1 MRFMICSLLVTV
13 AVLAALAQVP
23 ASRET
28 DTSGWTDLL
37 ADKSLKGWTRLPIPP
52 TAPLSEVSPW
62 NFDAGAGTLVCEGNK
77 AGHEWLRFDR
87 ELSNFV
93 LHAEWA
99 FTKAVGEPRYN
110 SGVFVRNG
118 ADAVIWHQAQ
128 TGSASGGYIFG
139 DTLVGGVKQRINLRD
154 QMKEQRVR
162 PAGEWN
168 TFEIRAEGKTLTLS
182 VNGAPTSEWT
192 GCEVPQGFIGLEAE
206 GFRIEFRSVR
216 MKELP

>member
-1 MRFMICSLLVTV
+1 MRSMLCLPLVAV
-13 AVLAALAQVP
+13 AVLAALAQAP
-23 ASRET
+23 ATRET

-37 ADKSLKGWTRLPIPP
+37 ADKSLRGWTRLAIPP
-52 TAPLSEVSPW
+52 TAPLNEVSPW
-62 NFDAGAGTLVCEGNK
+62 KFDGSSGTLVCEGDK
-77 AGHEWLRFDR
+77 AGHEWLRYDR
-87 ELSNFV
+87 EFGNFV
-93 LHAEWA
+93 LHVEWA
-99 FTKAVGEPRYN
+99 FTKVAGEPRYN
-110 SGVFVRNG
+110 SGVFVRNS

-192 GCEVPQGFIGLEAE
+192 GCEVPRGFVGLEAE
-206 GFRIEFRSVR
+206 GFRIEFRNVR
-216 MKELP
+216 VKELP